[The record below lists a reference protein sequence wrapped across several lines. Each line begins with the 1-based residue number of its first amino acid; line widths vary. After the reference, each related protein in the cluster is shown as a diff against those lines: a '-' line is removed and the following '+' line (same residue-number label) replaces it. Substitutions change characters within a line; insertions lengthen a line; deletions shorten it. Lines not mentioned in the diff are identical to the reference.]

1 MSISRKTFVKSVA
14 AATLL
19 LPIGMKAVMGKGN
32 KTSGNSSGISSKTYS
47 WKMVTTWPPN
57 FPILDEAC
65 KLFAGM
71 VEEMSGGRIKIRVF
85 GGGELVPSLEIFDAV
100 RNGSAEIG
108 HGSAYYWAGK
118 SPAASFFATVPFGM
132 NAQQVSSWLLAGD
145 GLALWQELYANFG
158 LIPLPA
164 GNTGVQ
170 MGGWFNKEINTISDL
185 KGLKMRIPGLGGAVL
200 AKAGGSPILL
210 AGGELY
216 TGLERGIIDATEWLS
231 PFHDSLMGFD
241 EIAKY
246 YYTPGWHE
254 PGTNLEIILN
264 KEKFEEL
271 SDDLKAII
279 KAASSYSGTWLHAQ
293 MEAKN
298 AVAYGELLKKGIE
311 IRTFPPEVITELRK
325 LTKEVINEL
334 AEKDPFTKRV
344 YASYYDFQ
352 EKANKYSNIAEK
364 AFYNNLQEDLS

>member
-1 MSISRKTFVKSVA
+1 MAISRKTFVKSIA

-19 LPIGMKAVMGKGN
+19 LPVGIKAVLGKGN
-32 KTSGNSSGISSKTYS
+32 NSVNNHSGISNKTYS

-57 FPILDEAC
+57 FPILDEGC
-65 KLFAGM
+65 KLFAEL
-71 VEEMSGGRIKIRVF
+71 VEQMSGGRMKIRVF
-85 GGGELVPSLEIFDAV
+85 GGGELVPALEIFDAV

-118 SPAASFFATVPFGM
+118 SSAASFFATIPFGM
-132 NAQQVSSWLLAGD
+132 NAQQVSSWINAGD

-170 MGGWFNKEINTISDL
+170 MGGWFNKEINSISDL
-185 KGLKMRIPGLGGAVL
+185 RGLKMRIPGLGGAVL
-200 AKAGGSPILL
+200 EKAGGSPVLL

-271 SDDLKAII
+271 PDDLQAII

-298 AVAYGELLKKGIE
+298 AVAYEELLKKGVE
-311 IRTFPPEVITELRK
+311 IRTFPPEVISELRK
-325 LTKEVINEL
+325 LTKEVIKDL
-334 AEKDPFTKRV
+334 VDKDPFTKKV
-344 YASYYDFQ
+344 YSSYLSFQ
-352 EKANKYSNIAEK
+352 EKANKYSQIAER
-364 AFYNNLQEDLS
+364 AFYENLQDNLF

>member
-1 MSISRKTFVKSVA
+1 MPISRKTFVKSIA

-19 LPIGMKAVMGKGN
+19 LPVGIKAVMGKGS
-32 KTSGNSSGISSKTYS
+32 KTSGNSSGISNKTYA

-65 KLFAGM
+65 KLFASM

-100 RNGSAEIG
+100 RNGAAEIG

-132 NAQQVSSWLLAGD
+132 NAQQVSSWIHAGD
-145 GLALWQELYANFG
+145 GLTLWQELYANFG

-271 SDDLKAII
+271 TDDLKAII
-279 KAASSYSGTWLHAQ
+279 KAASSYCGTWLHAQ

-298 AVAYGELLKKGIE
+298 AVAYSELLKKGIE
-311 IRTFPPEVITELRK
+311 IRTFPPEVINELRK
-325 LTKEVINEL
+325 LTKEVIKEL
-334 AEKDPFTKRV
+334 ADKDPFTKKV
-344 YASYYDFQ
+344 YASYNAFQ
-352 EKANKYSNIAEK
+352 EKANKYSSIAEK
-364 AFYNNLQEDLS
+364 AFYNNLQEELS